1 MSAPSRDKARLAA
14 ASVCKNVRVRSSK
27 AGIENLTVRSSRP
40 GIRKRALLRI
50 QQISG
55 KNKESQT
62 LGNFS
67 FLFFS
72 KFQLLYP
79 IC

>member
-1 MSAPSRDKARLAA
+1 MSAPSRAKARLAA

-27 AGIENLTVRSSRP
+27 AGIENLTVRSSKP
-40 GIRKRALLRI
+40 GIRKQEPFRI

-62 LGNFS
+62 LGNFA